1 MSIGAH
7 ELRPSRGATK
17 NRKRVARGN
26 SGSGGTYAGRGNK
39 GQNSR
44 AGGGVR
50 LGFEG
55 GQMPLYRKMHVL
67 KGFNNKWRVAY
78 QPVNLLTL
86 ESRFEDGDEV
96 TPELL
101 LERRIVRHL
110 RDGVK
115 ILGTGELT
123 KKLNVTAHKFSGAAQ
138 AKIEAA
144 GGTVVA
150 LVPPKPP
157 KQVKE
162 TKRAKLAQ
170 ANIDSSK
177 KSAED
182 DS

>member
-7 ELRPSRGATK
+7 ELRPPKGATK
-17 NRKRVARGN
+17 ARKRIARGN
-26 SGSGGTYAGRGNK
+26 SGSGGTYGGRGNK

-55 GQMPLYRKMHVL
+55 GQMPLYRKLHVL

-78 QPVNLLTL
+78 QPVNLATL
-86 ESRFEDGDEV
+86 DRAFEDGDDV

-115 ILGTGELT
+115 ILATGELT
-123 KKLNVTAHKFSGAAQ
+123 KKLNVTAHKFSGSAK

-144 GGTVVA
+144 GGNVTA
-150 LVPPKPP
+150 LVAPKEP
-157 KQVKE
+157 KK
-162 TKRAKLAQ
+162 
-170 ANIDSSK
+170 SK
-177 KSAED
+177 KAASGEVAPQAAEE
-182 DS
+182 STEAES